1 MQFKLRPYSARLLAT
16 AAVIS
21 GATLLVAVGCG
32 GGSSDDSGSPSGG
45 SGGSAGSGDTGG
57 TSTGGTTGKAGAGG
71 KGGSTGKA
79 GSSSGGSGAEAGAL
93 GEGGEAGAVNLPP
106 AQNTSSV
113 QFVTSAAKSSS
124 KNFVLISNTG
134 ESLGGTV
141 GSKQSKSLK
150 YTYIPGVIAATS
162 P

>member
-1 MQFKLRPYSARLLAT
+1 M
-16 AAVIS
+16 
-21 GATLLVAVGCG
+21 LVAVGCG
-32 GGSSDDSGSPSGG
+32 GGSSTSGSPSGG
-45 SGGSAGSGDTGG
+45 TGG
-57 TSTGGTTGKAGAGG
+57 TSDTGGDSSGATGGTSSGKAGSSG
-71 KGGSTGKA
+71 KGGST
-79 GSSSGGSGAEAGAL
+79 STGGSGGESGAL
-93 GEGGEAGAVNLPP
+93 GEGGEAGAATP

-113 QFVTSAAKSSS
+113 AFVSSGSKSTS